1 MALPLFGYKLS
12 LVTEALGSNSPVDDN
27 SLRTDPT
34 AEAFTSYG
42 APPAY
47 EGYARS
53 LASSLVSRF
62 SKTSTWHG
70 SPNYP
75 ELTGTHTQH
84 STTQQAYCQHLR
96 VTPYF
101 SVRKHSAR
109 GVQFFCARGR
119 QPRARLS
126 HLVHSC
132 SHVWTHCLR
141 HEAFLNLGLLQ
152 LLPLHE
158 QCGRRLRLLGPR
170 LPVREPILCTGSQP
184 QP

>member
-1 MALPLFGYKLS
+1 MVTNLVVAFTFATAVVVVALPLFGYKLS

-75 ELTGTHTQH
+75 ELTGAHTHNTAQH
-84 STTQQAYCQHLR
+84 N
-96 VTPYF
+96 
-101 SVRKHSAR
+101 
-109 GVQFFCARGR
+109 
-119 QPRARLS
+119 
-126 HLVHSC
+126 
-132 SHVWTHCLR
+132 R
-141 HEAFLNLGLLQ
+141 HIASICE
-152 LLPLHE
+152 
-158 QCGRRLRLLGPR
+158 
-170 LPVREPILCTGSQP
+170 
-184 QP
+184 

>member
-1 MALPLFGYKLS
+1 MGFIQPYIAPLIRITFNSPCPFLSAFNGKYEDIHELITNLVVAFTFATAVVVVALPLFGYKLS
-12 LVTEALGSNSPVDDN
+12 LVTEVLGSPADEN

-62 SKTSTWHG
+62 SKTSTSHD

-75 ELTGTHTQH
+75 EMTSTHTDTQH
-84 STTQQAYCQHLR
+84 STTQQAYRQHLR

-101 SVRKHSAR
+101 SVRKHSA
-109 GVQFFCARGR
+109 
-119 QPRARLS
+119 
-126 HLVHSC
+126 
-132 SHVWTHCLR
+132 
-141 HEAFLNLGLLQ
+141 
-152 LLPLHE
+152 
-158 QCGRRLRLLGPR
+158 
-170 LPVREPILCTGSQP
+170 
-184 QP
+184 